1 MKSLMNLV
9 VSALIELNLE
19 IQPIPTA
26 QHNMQSLMN
35 LVVSALSCET
45 ASRETHTNN
54 YP

>member
-26 QHNMQSLMN
+26 QHNMPSLMN
-35 LVVSALSCET
+35 LVSALSCDT

-54 YP
+54 CP

>member
-1 MKSLMNLV
+1 MNLV

-19 IQPIPTA
+19 ILQPIPTA

>member
-19 IQPIPTA
+19 ILQPIPTA

-35 LVVSALSCET
+35 LVSALSCDT
-45 ASRETHTNN
+45 AS
-54 YP
+54 